1 MLPNYPDENTTFVT
15 TEEKQVILDSLP
27 KTQPSGHAKTWNP
40 EQVKAL
46 FKDPTFPAFTMIW
59 VCHAIGGWG
68 ITTVL
73 PTVIYEL
80 GLTGTAV
87 AQLMTMPAYV
97 VGCSFLVF
105 IGFLI
110 HKKIVISWVA
120 AIGCKFKLG
129 PGTNNMLID
138 LSVESFALV
147 CYIILITVDI
157 PVVKYIFVTLALSC
171 SISIYPIIWPERI
184 RAAHGTTAA
193 GLAIG
198 ITNVSLSHYLFTL
211 QAWH

>member
-1 MLPNYPDENTTFVT
+1 MIYLTLSFANPRPSWVFILEGIPIILCGIYTFFMLPNYPDENTTFVT
-15 TEEKQVILDSLP
+15 TEEKQIILDSLP
-27 KTQPSGHAKTWNP
+27 NTQPSGHAKTWNG
-40 EQVKAL
+40 EQVRAL

-110 HKKIVISWVA
+110 HKKVVISWVA
-120 AIGCKFKLG
+120 AIGCK
-129 PGTNNMLID
+129 
-138 LSVESFALV
+138 LSLV
-147 CYIILITVDI
+147 L
-157 PVVKYIFVTLALSC
+157 LWSA
-171 SISIYPIIWPERI
+171 
-184 RAAHGTTAA
+184 
-193 GLAIG
+193 
-198 ITNVSLSHYLFTL
+198 N
-211 QAWH
+211 